1 MNKRMTYIVES
12 TLKQLIAEAPAQETD
27 NSEITSTSK
36 VFTPAEKKFLGKFD
50 ARGVNHLGIIYNI
63 SDVGIQEF
71 ITRSGKDLNL
81 TPGILLSLL
90 RSGVIKLVP
99 YGGWGR
105 NDNYTIELQLSLN
118 AVSGLGAEEKKAI
131 EAGTSGGGA
140 GAPAPE
146 EPPMPAGPGP
156 ENAWV
161 VRYGDILSESSQIIK
176 QIFNTTTLKSE
187 TISEKITRTS
197 NILNTSKKFH
207 ELPLNY
213 IHFLEHAVAKLN
225 KKLNKSYKSDN
236 VIAEVVNNLNAT
248 MKISLSDIKKSYDL
262 HRSAQKLQK
271 FLDK

>member
-1 MNKRMTYIVES
+1 MNKRMTHIVES

-27 NSEITSTSK
+27 NSEVTSTSK

-118 AVSGLGAEEKKAI
+118 AVSGLGAEEKKEI
-131 EAGTSGGGA
+131 EAGTSGGG
-140 GAPAPE
+140 GSTPAPE
-146 EPPMPAGPGP
+146 EPTPPAPGP

-161 VRYGDILSESSQIIK
+161 VRYGDILSESSQIVK
-176 QIFNTTTLKSE
+176 QIFNSTPKSE

-207 ELPLNY
+207 ELPINY
-213 IHFLEHAVAKLN
+213 IHFLEHSVAKLN
-225 KKLNKSYKSDN
+225 KRLNKSYKSDK
-236 VIAEVVNNLNAT
+236 VIAEVVNNLHTN
-248 MKISLSDIKKSYDL
+248 MQISLSDIKKSYDL

-271 FLDK
+271 FLEK

>member
-27 NSEITSTSK
+27 NSEVTSTSK

-118 AVSGLGAEEKKAI
+118 AVSGLGAEEKKEI
-131 EAGTSGGGA
+131 EAGTSGGGGA
-140 GAPAPE
+140 APAPE
-146 EPPMPAGPGP
+146 EPAPAAPGP

-161 VRYGDILSESSQIIK
+161 VRYGDILSESSEIIK
-176 QIFNTTTLKSE
+176 QIFNTSKSE
-187 TISEKITRTS
+187 TISEKITKTS
-197 NILNTSKKFH
+197 NILNISKKFH

-225 KKLNKSYKSDN
+225 KKLNKSYKSDKI
-236 VIAEVVNNLNAT
+236 IAEVVNNLHTT
-248 MKISLSDIKKSYDL
+248 MQISLSDIKKSYDL
-262 HRSAQKLQK
+262 RKSAQRLQK